1 MSKIDRNFVYALSAP
16 DSDTPTECGTCSSI
30 ESHKISQ
37 SPGSHIE
44 LIENDTDI
52 VYSHDLSGNYTSVN
66 NAAERLMGYSRDE
79 LLSMNVKHVVDPAML
94 EVIDQMMSKKV
105 SGEAAKTA

>member
-1 MSKIDRNFVYALSAP
+1 MSKIDRNLVYALSAP
-16 DSDTPTECGTCSSI
+16 DSETPTECGTCSPS
-30 ESHKISQ
+30 SLDTHKIAS
-37 SPGSHIE
+37 STRSHIE

-79 LLSMNVKHVVDPAML
+79 LLSMNV
-94 EVIDQMMSKKV
+94 
-105 SGEAAKTA
+105 